1 MDLTIVNPRL
11 SKFGHQ
17 GRISQHVCSHVEG
30 GRVVGGGVSTDLP
43 GEALK
48 QGLRSR
54 FRQESNSSKKLKI
67 ELETFFLRPQTLEI
81 FILSKTAVEQEIKI
95 RSGRSIRRLKK

>member
-1 MDLTIVNPRL
+1 MDLTVVNPRL
-11 SKFGHQ
+11 KFGQQ
-17 GRISQHVCSHVEG
+17 GRIFAVML
-30 GRVVGGGVSTDLP
+30 RVAGGGVSTDLP

-54 FRQESNSSKKLKI
+54 FRQESNSSKKLEI
-67 ELETFFLRPQTLEI
+67 ELETFFLRRQTLEI